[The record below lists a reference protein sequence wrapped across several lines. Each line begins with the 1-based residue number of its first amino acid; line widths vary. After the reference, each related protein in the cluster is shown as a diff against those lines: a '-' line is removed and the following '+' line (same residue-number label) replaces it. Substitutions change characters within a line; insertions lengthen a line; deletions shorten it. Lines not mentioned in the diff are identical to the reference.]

1 MWHVRGER
9 ERERGVYS
17 DLMGKS
23 VGKRHL
29 EDLAVKG
36 RIILKLVF
44 Q

>member
-1 MWHVRGER
+1 VALKRR
-9 ERERGVYS
+9 ERERCVYR

-29 EDLAVKG
+29 EDLAVNG
-36 RIILKLVF
+36 RIILKLLF